1 MAYKV
6 AIRRK
11 SHSDWIQ
18 HQSCL
23 AYQQSHGNAACRTHK
38 SWTIDPST
46 ASVFEE
52 EICQC
57 GYEREA
63 VRSNKVLPFLGLH
76 ALSGPAAKQSE
87 VDIKSHGKSP
97 ESVNAQKPVRYQ
109 NPCYHFVCHDSHL
122 DCKSLELAQRG
133 VRASRDSIL
142 CY

>member
-1 MAYKV
+1 MPYKV

-11 SHSDWIQ
+11 SHSDRIQ

-23 AYQQSHGNAACRTHK
+23 VYEQSHGDAARVTHK

-46 ASVFEE
+46 ALVLEE

-57 GYEREA
+57 GYERET
-63 VRSNKVLPFLGLH
+63 VSSNEVLPFLGLH

-97 ESVNAQKPVRYQ
+97 
-109 NPCYHFVCHDSHL
+109 
-122 DCKSLELAQRG
+122 
-133 VRASRDSIL
+133 
-142 CY
+142 